1 MPTISDP
8 ELKRLNEMA
17 ELCIKWGKEK
27 IWIVIYSHKHGV
39 DAWPVIQNE
48 EDPAPTQESV
58 IAGLQDWE
66 GEEKEEYLEIMGP
79 WERADA

>member
-8 ELKRLNEMA
+8 ELKRLNQMA

-48 EDPAPTQESV
+48 EDPAPTEEQI
-58 IAGLQDWE
+58 IASLDTWE
-66 GEEKEEYLEIMGP
+66 GEEEQLEILGP

>member
-39 DAWPVIQNE
+39 DAWPIIQN
-48 EDPAPTQESV
+48 DCF
-58 IAGLQDWE
+58 QD
-66 GEEKEEYLEIMGP
+66 M
-79 WERADA
+79 